1 MIVRVGDERRNL
13 KDEHVRKLKD
23 FILLEQ
29 TQSNYRE
36 LAVDT
41 LYKCIL
47 NLPHKTML
55 YAALVTLIAN
65 SSSEG

>member
-1 MIVRVGDERRNL
+1 MIVRVGDERRHL
-13 KDEHVRKLKD
+13 RDEHVKKLKD

-41 LYKCIL
+41 LIKCIK
-47 NLPHKTML
+47 NLPHKVML
-55 YAALVTLIAN
+55 YAALVTLIHN
-65 SSSEG
+65 SSAEG